1 MSALQVLIGL
11 GYVTLVTGVGIA
23 LWSGLRDMP
32 RLSRV
37 ADVAA
42 WTAAI
47 ILVLGVLLAWG
58 SELPALDWLVAFIG
72 EPEIEGPGLSL
83 VLMAALA
90 IPVGGR
96 RRKPHWGRALL
107 YVPAL
112 LLAAAAMTWLLGPN
126 GGTANSES
134 ITPLRFSLAVC
145 AGLGA
150 RTWGQALQEMAA
162 GTQKATWSGRLPYS
176 LLTLVVGCA
185 ALVSLWQRG
194 MVWTGVDPVVR
205 GGIAAAWL
213 AWTADWLARNA
224 DPRLRGALTTVAVL
238 LLILVAARGG

>member
-1 MSALQVLIGL
+1 MSALQILIGL

-32 RLSRV
+32 HLLRA
-37 ADVAA
+37 ADLAA

-58 SELPALDWLVAFIG
+58 SELPALDWLVTFIG

-90 IPVGGR
+90 IPMGGGR
-96 RRKPHWGRALL
+96 RRPHWGRALL
-107 YVPAL
+107 YIPAL
-112 LLAAAAMTWLLGPN
+112 LLAAAALTWLLGAN
-126 GGTANSES
+126 GGNAYTES

-162 GTQKATWSGRLPYS
+162 GIQGATWSSRLPYT
-176 LLTLVVGCA
+176 LLTLAAGCA

-224 DPRLRGALTTVAVL
+224 DPRWRGALTTVAAL
-238 LLILVAARGG
+238 LLVLVAARGG